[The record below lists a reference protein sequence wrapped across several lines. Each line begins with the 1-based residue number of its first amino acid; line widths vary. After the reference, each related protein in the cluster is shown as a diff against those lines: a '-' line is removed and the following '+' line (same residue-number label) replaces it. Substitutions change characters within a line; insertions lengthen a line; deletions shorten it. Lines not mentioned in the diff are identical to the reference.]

1 MGAKATKQGLYD
13 KNILHTART
22 LVGHPHHCEVSEIL
36 QRIFKKRDVHV
47 CFKPHCILRQHLVRP
62 KDEITF
68 EEKCGVIYNIKC
80 KNCDAEYIGETAR
93 KLGTRLNEHRK
104 SVQTCDLKSAVSE
117 HAKKRRPLHRLS
129 RDATH
134 LFNKRLLTFEPH
146 SFPYL
151 SQSQL
156 WF

>member
-1 MGAKATKQGLYD
+1 MT
-13 KNILHTART
+13 NILHTART
-22 LVGHPHHCEVSEIL
+22 LVVHSHYFKASEIL

-62 KDEITF
+62 KDEITV

-80 KNCDAEYIGETAR
+80 KDCDTDYIGETAR

-104 SVQTCDLKSAVSE
+104 SVQACDLKSAVSE
-117 HAKKRRPLHRLS
+117 HTKKRRPLHRLS
-129 RDATH
+129 RHATY